1 MANFLARLFGTK
13 NSRELKRMGRLV
25 QQINDL
31 ESRFT
36 ARTDLVAHTTSMRH
50 RLDSDETLDDLLPEE
65 DLLSIISGYK
75 VP

>member
-31 ESRFT
+31 ESQFT
-36 ARTDLVAHTTSMRH
+36 AQTDLVAHTTS
-50 RLDSDETLDDLLPEE
+50 
-65 DLLSIISGYK
+65 
-75 VP
+75 